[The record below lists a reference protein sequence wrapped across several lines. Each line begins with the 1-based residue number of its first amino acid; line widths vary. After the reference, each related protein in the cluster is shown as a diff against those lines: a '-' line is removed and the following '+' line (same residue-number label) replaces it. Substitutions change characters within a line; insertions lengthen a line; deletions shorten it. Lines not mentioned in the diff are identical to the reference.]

1 MYYATIINR
10 LAQPGIT
17 PDIPPSPNRKTR
29 RSCDSAL
36 YFERNLVAR
45 RFNKLNHFRALAT
58 RYDKLAIN
66 FLAGVHLASAVI
78 LINRKQAVV
87 EPPLA
92 VSDSRWNGD
101 HGASSWRA
109 APSSRPRHR
118 HRGGSEPLRPDHN
131 IDHR

>member
-10 LAQPGIT
+10 LAQRGIT

-45 RFNKLNHFRALAT
+45 RFNKRNHFRALAT

-78 LINRKQAVV
+78 LINPKTGR
-87 EPPLA
+87 
-92 VSDSRWNGD
+92 S
-101 HGASSWRA
+101 
-109 APSSRPRHR
+109 
-118 HRGGSEPLRPDHN
+118 
-131 IDHR
+131 

>member
-10 LAQPGIT
+10 LAQRGSM
-17 PDIPPSPNRKTR
+17 PDIPTSPNRKIR
-29 RSCDSAL
+29 RSCDSVL

-45 RFNKLNHFRALAT
+45 RFNKLNRFRALAT

-78 LINRKQAVV
+78 LLNRKQAVV
-87 EPPLA
+87 ERLLPDRIPA
-92 VSDSRWNGD
+92 GT
-101 HGASSWRA
+101 AITAPSSWRA

-118 HRGGSEPLRPDHN
+118 HRGGSEPSRPDHN